1 MGCGSLTASD
11 HRVSLSRLRQRVPGK
26 QYLQRPGVE
35 HTWQKAG
42 SQWGWC
48 HASEGERRKK
58 PSREAG
64 GMSIKGSP
72 GGGFKDLGLLS

>member
-1 MGCGSLTASD
+1 MGHGSLTASD